1 MTDTYDGILARMQQ
15 KFQSLAGYSP
25 DEASDIGI
33 RLKVLAGEIYSV
45 CAAVDWLK
53 TQTFAQT
60 ATGAQLEMRAQ
71 ERGLPRKPAAAA
83 SGTLTFGRG
92 TALWFGVSIPKGTVC
107 ASSGVGA
114 VRYVT
119 TQDAVLPQG
128 SLSADVPAM
137 AEEAGTAGN
146 TNSATVTVLVTPPA
160 SIETV
165 TNPTAFTGGENAE
178 SDDSLRARLLAA
190 YAAPANGT
198 NAAWYRQAAMACDGI
213 HSANVVP
220 RANGVGTVAVYLGG
234 KGAAPSSAQ
243 VQAVSDMLNTA
254 KEINVNV
261 TVQAART
268 AAVDVACTVKKVG
281 AVTDAATVT
290 VCRQAILDYFSGLEV
305 GEAVTLSA
313 MTAKLF
319 DTGLISDCSFST
331 AGKTAGADQL
341 AVIGVLTVT
350 AGS

>member
-1 MTDTYDGILARMQQ
+1 MQQ
-15 KFQSLAGYSP
+15 KFRSLAGYSP

-53 TQTFAQT
+53 AQTFAQT
-60 ATGAQLEMRAQ
+60 AAQAQLEMRAQ
-71 ERGLPRKPAAAA
+71 ERGLSRKPAAAA

-114 VRYVT
+114 ARYVT
-119 TQDAVLPQG
+119 TQDAALPQG
-128 SLSADVPAM
+128 SLSVDVPA
-137 AEEAGTAGN
+137 AAQEAGAAGN
-146 TNSATVTVLVTPPA
+146 ANPATVTVLVTPPA

-165 TNPTAFTGGENAE
+165 TNPTAFTGGEDAE

-198 NAAWYRQAAMACDGI
+198 NAAWYRQTAMACDGI

-234 KGAAPSSAQ
+234 EGTAPSAAQ
-243 VQAVSDMLNTA
+243 VQAVSDMLGAA

-261 TVQAART
+261 TVQAAQT
-268 AAVDVACTVKKVG
+268 VAVDVACTVKNG
-281 AVTDAATVT
+281 GMMTDAAMVT
-290 VCRQAILDYFSGLEV
+290 ACRQAILEYFGGLEA

-319 DTGLISDCSFST
+319 ETGLISDCSFST
-331 AGKTAGADQL
+331 AGKTVSANQL
-341 AVIGVLTVT
+341 AVIGALTVT
-350 AGS
+350 ARS